1 MSRLSTVL
9 IVFAL
14 ALVALG
20 IYDITRGKPG
30 EPGGST
36 PSSSAAP
43 TPTAAPDAG
52 GVELATADLA
62 VGTVVTS
69 DGVTLYRFDKDTAKP
84 SKSTCNGPCAQTW
97 PPLLATGG
105 APKVS
110 GVDAGLVG
118 TVTRDDGAQQVTLNG
133 WPLYS
138 FAKDEPGQA
147 KGEGVGGTWHAIAPT
162 GKPAAAGASA
172 PGPGPAVAPTGAPAP
187 SAAPRPS
194 AVRQAPP
201 PSSR

>member
-1 MSRLSTVL
+1 MSRLSAVL

-30 EPGGST
+30 EGASGST
-36 PSSSAAP
+36 PSSSSAAP
-43 TPTAAPDAG
+43 TPAAAPDSG
-52 GVELATADLA
+52 GVELATADLPL
-62 VGTVVTS
+62 GTVVTS

-97 PPLLATGG
+97 PPLLSTGG
-105 APKVS
+105 APTVS

-118 TVTRDDGAQQVTLNG
+118 TVTRDDGAQQMTLNG

-138 FAKDEPGQA
+138 FAKDEPGQTT
-147 KGEGVGGTWHAIAPT
+147 GEGVGGTWHAIAPN
-162 GKPAAAGASA
+162 GKPAAGAGAAGPGQAPASGA
-172 PGPGPAVAPTGAPAP
+172 PGSSG
-187 SAAPRPS
+187 APRPG
-194 AVRQAPP
+194 AVRQTPP